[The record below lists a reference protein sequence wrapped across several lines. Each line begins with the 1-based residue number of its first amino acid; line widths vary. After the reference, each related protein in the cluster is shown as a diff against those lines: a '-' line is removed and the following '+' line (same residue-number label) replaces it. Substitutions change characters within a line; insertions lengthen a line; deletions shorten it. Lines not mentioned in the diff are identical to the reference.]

1 MAQRIHAG
9 VFALI
14 EVLEPSAIALN
25 LIEVDPAT
33 ATRHGSTHGKVN
45 TPTPPRVV
53 IVGAGFGGLNAA
65 QTLANSPV
73 QITVIDRQNFH
84 TFQPLLYQVATAGL
98 SPGEIAAP
106 IRSILRSHK
115 NIEVLMAEVTGFD
128 LDRRTVQTPDFDIP
142 YDYLIVAA
150 GAGHS
155 YFGHDEWEP
164 YAPGLKTIEDALEI
178 RRRVLLAFELE
189 ERQAAAGGATVPLNF
204 VVVGGGPTGV
214 ELAGT
219 LAEIARHAL
228 AHEFRSIDPART
240 HILLIEGGPRIL
252 PAYAEDLSRS
262 AQEQLNRLGV
272 EVRTSTIVT
281 QIEPG
286 AVFVGNTPLPATV
299 ILWAAGVAA
308 SPLGKNL
315 GSETDRAGR
324 VLVHSDLSIPDHP
337 EVFVIGDLAAAKDE
351 HGKMLPGVAPVA
363 IQQGRFVA
371 NLIRKELES
380 RRDVHPKNAP
390 GPLLADFARSGD
402 FDSIPKREPGA
413 RSFAS
418 VAKEPAL
425 SERSES
431 KGGDVDFR
439 RELQRPAFHYWD
451 KGSLATIGRAAAVAE
466 FGRIHIS
473 GFIAW
478 LAWLFVHILFLIGF
492 RNRLIV
498 FIQWAWSYVTY
509 ERGARLI
516 TGSTT
521 LPGWKPTPEVRSP
534 ASTTDSPPKK
544 FTRA

>member
-1 MAQRIHAG
+1 M
-9 VFALI
+9 
-14 EVLEPSAIALN
+14 PSLN
-25 LIEVDPAT
+25 I
-33 ATRHGSTHGKVN
+33 
-45 TPTPPRVV
+45 PRVV

-65 QTLANSPV
+65 QALASARA
-73 QITVIDRQNFH
+73 QITVIDRKNYH

-128 LDRRTVQTPDFDIP
+128 LDHRVVKTSDAEIP

-178 RRRVLLAFELE
+178 RRRVLLAFELA
-189 ERQAAAGGATVPLNF
+189 ERQAATGFAKNETATPLNF

-219 LAEIARHAL
+219 LAEISRHAL

-240 HILLIEGGPRIL
+240 HILLVEGGPRIL

-272 EVRTSTIVT
+272 EVRTSAVVT

-286 AVFVGNTPLPATV
+286 AVYVGSTRLPATV

-308 SPLGKNL
+308 SPLGKAL
-315 GSETDRAGR
+315 GVPSDRAGR
-324 VLVHSDLSIPDHP
+324 VLVQPDLSIPGHR
-337 EVFVIGDLAAAKDE
+337 EVFVIGDLAALKDE
-351 HGKMLPGVAPVA
+351 QGKLLPGVAPVA

-371 NLIRKELES
+371 KLIHRELEAS
-380 RRDVHPKNAP
+380 TDAP
-390 GPLLADFARSGD
+390 GAPPFSRSL
-402 FDSIPKREPGA
+402 RE
-413 RSFAS
+413 
-418 VAKEPAL
+418 EPAL
-425 SERSES
+425 SERGEPKSA
-431 KGGDVDFR
+431 DFDS
-439 RELQRPAFHYWD
+439 RPAFRYWD
-451 KGSLATIGRAAAVAE
+451 KGSLATIGRSAAIAE

-478 LAWLFVHILFLIGF
+478 LSWLFVHILFLIGF
-492 RNRLIV
+492 RNRLLV

-516 TGSTT
+516 TGSTD
-521 LPGWKPTPEVRSP
+521 LPGWTAAHHP
-534 ASTTDSPPKK
+534 AESHAVHPQ
-544 FTRA
+544 